1 MGLPRMTRSLEAT
14 LKDFLSFFREDQPT
28 DFIASELLVS
38 SEIIGHMNPSSKL
51 AKAIHAAEVSF
62 PKQGFGWWEPPTEL
76 RLIVDAVRSEV
87 SRSRNAEGEMQV
99 LYDLITEE
107 SPAFLS
113 HVRLQ

>member
-14 LKDFLSFFREDQPT
+14 LKDFLTFFMEGQPT

-38 SEIIGHMNPSSKL
+38 SEIIGHINPSSKF

-62 PKQGFGWWEPPTEL
+62 PKQGFSWWEPPSDL
-76 RLIVDAVRSEV
+76 RAIVDAVRYEV
-87 SRSRNAEGEMQV
+87 SRSRSTEEAMQT
-99 LYDLITEE
+99 LYDLISED

-113 HVRLQ
+113 HVRLH